1 MMGRKLSAGIACNFG
16 KGSHGYAVRSHPE
29 DLSIHMCEP
38 CADAYD
44 NLATAQEVWDVQVT
58 SDASNLKRLV
68 PVRRRANQ
76 QQAACTE
83 CMTALS
89 IIDYDEASDHANE
102 DRDEVQAAY
111 AHVEGHH
118 A

>member
-1 MMGRKLSAGIACNFG
+1 MGRKLSAGIACNFG

-29 DLSIHMCEP
+29 DTSVHMCEP

-44 NLATAQEVWDVQVT
+44 NFVEAEDAWQAQMT
-58 SDASNLKRLV
+58 SDASRRIVEV
-68 PVRRRANQ
+68 PRP
-76 QQAACTE
+76 ACME

-111 AHVEGHH
+111 AHVEGHK